1 MTAVRTLG
9 LELSDAGFV
18 TALAAGDLPQLIE
31 VPDRAG
37 SPDWPGFCHADGPT
51 LTFGRAAEDLWFVQ
65 PRRVVHNLWAR
76 LAHEPSTLHVSGKPP
91 SFSELA
97 FFFLRDFAARLAL
110 AAPSPDR
117 MVLALP
123 SAYFK
128 DAATEEEKV
137 GLILG
142 MAGELKL
149 PLAGLIDMA
158 CAGLCDP
165 RGPGFNHSRPVI
177 VVDVG
182 LDEAEFTL
190 VVAEDK
196 LARKGFMLLPQCGQS
211 HLLKQLTATMGN
223 RFLRHTA
230 FDILEDGRIEQTFF
244 RQTKEFVCGESPEF
258 RYLINTSTRA
268 YEMQVKR
275 DQLCADAQG
284 FVATIVQ
291 GLQSFAQGA
300 LPSGAL
306 CTLALTDRAAR
317 LPGLEPRLRASG
329 FPRILRL
336 PRGAAAAGAA
346 QIGVRRLSV
355 PADLADVPVE
365 TAVHRADA
373 CCLVA
378 TPWEARLVKLRE
390 PGPRLPPTHA
400 ILNGTGVPI
409 GHGPRFTIGP
419 AETNATLALPQAFN
433 ATGDCTVTL
442 AVEDGRLWFTDAS
455 LLRESGTAPGLAVRL
470 AVEAGDRLALQAGP
484 QNAEILF
491 AHCPNSRRD

>member
-1 MTAVRTLG
+1 
-9 LELSDAGFV
+9 
-18 TALAAGDLPQLIE
+18 
-31 VPDRAG
+31 
-37 SPDWPGFCHADGPT
+37 
-51 LTFGRAAEDLWFVQ
+51 
-65 PRRVVHNLWAR
+65 
-76 LAHEPSTLHVSGKPP
+76 
-91 SFSELA
+91 
-97 FFFLRDFAARLAL
+97 
-110 AAPSPDR
+110 
-117 MVLALP
+117 
-123 SAYFK
+123 
-128 DAATEEEKV
+128 
-137 GLILG
+137 
-142 MAGELKL
+142 
-149 PLAGLIDMA
+149 
-158 CAGLCDP
+158 
-165 RGPGFNHSRPVI
+165 
-177 VVDVG
+177 
-182 LDEAEFTL
+182 
-190 VVAEDK
+190 
-196 LARKGFMLLPQCGQS
+196 
-211 HLLKQLTATMGN
+211 
-223 RFLRHTA
+223 
-230 FDILEDGRIEQTFF
+230 
-244 RQTKEFVCGESPEF
+244 
-258 RYLINTSTRA
+258 
-268 YEMQVKR
+268 MQVKR

-300 LPSGAL
+300 LPSGSL

-470 AVEAGDRLALQAGP
+470 AVEAGDRLALQAGA